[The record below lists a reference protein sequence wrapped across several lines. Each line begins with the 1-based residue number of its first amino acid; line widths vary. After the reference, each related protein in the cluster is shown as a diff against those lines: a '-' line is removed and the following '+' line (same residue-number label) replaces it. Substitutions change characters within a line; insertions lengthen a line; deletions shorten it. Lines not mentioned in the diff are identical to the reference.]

1 MAPFDVHSH
10 RREARWALLPCIAL
24 ASTMLLAGCTTGSR
38 ATSDLFRLLFQKQVQ
53 TTTVQVAATPYPQA
67 QLKAPDMAAVMVLGF
82 VDEGQQTWYAGNH
95 AVFKLDA
102 NGLLVGTSGNG
113 RELHTRIVGPSPFSN
128 LATLQGI
135 ARVQREYDWIPG
147 YRMGV
152 QTHGTVE
159 RGPLESVQILG
170 RKHDLIRFDERL
182 EGGMRAHNIYWADPA
197 TGFIWKSR
205 QQLSPD
211 YEVELIQLKP
221 YRTWKD

>member
-1 MAPFDVHSH
+1 MALFDAHA
-10 RREARWALLPCIAL
+10 RRRRAPMAILPCVAL
-24 ASTMLLAGCTTGSR
+24 ASTMLLASCTTGSR
-38 ATSDLFRLLFQKQVQ
+38 ATSDSFRLLFQGRVQ
-53 TTTVQVAATPYPQA
+53 ATPAQVAATPYPQA
-67 QLKAPDMAAVMVLGF
+67 QLKAPDIAAVIVLGF

-102 NGLLVGTSGNG
+102 NGLLTGTSGSG
-113 RELHTRIVGPSPFSN
+113 RQLHSRIVGPSPFGN
-128 LATLQGI
+128 LARIQGS

-152 QTHGTVE
+152 QAHGTVE
-159 RGPLESVQILG
+159 RGPLESVDILG
-170 RKHDLIRFDERL
+170 RKRDLVRFDERL

-221 YRTWKD
+221 YRTSKD